1 MFNIAKILI
10 SALIIFAASEIG
22 KRDSLLGAIIVS
34 LPMISLITISW
45 IYFETKDVD
54 KIIDFSYGVFAM
66 IMPSLSFFITLPYFL
81 KRINFIPSMF
91 LSISIMVVLYFALSM
106 LYKKIGVEFKMKTLL
121 ILFLIFASFLKGADT
136 MKTVESVDLEKFMGK
151 WFVIALV
158 PNMIEK
164 GATNSSDTYVL
175 NKDGTIDITYD
186 AIKDGQARQIKQKG
200 TVVNKTSNAEWTIQ
214 MRKPFVPFM
223 KFPFKIVYVDDN
235 YEYMAVGYPKNT
247 MGWIMGRTS
256 KITDEEYKKIMTSLE
271 KLGYTK
277 EQFEFVQHD

>member
-1 MFNIAKILI
+1 
-10 SALIIFAASEIG
+10 
-22 KRDSLLGAIIVS
+22 
-34 LPMISLITISW
+34 
-45 IYFETKDVD
+45 
-54 KIIDFSYGVFAM
+54 
-66 IMPSLSFFITLPYFL
+66 
-81 KRINFIPSMF
+81 
-91 LSISIMVVLYFALSM
+91 
-106 LYKKIGVEFKMKTLL
+106 MKTLL

-186 AIKDGQARQIKQKG
+186 AIKDGKARQIKQKG
-200 TVVNKTSNAEWTIQ
+200 TVINKTSNAEWTIQ
-214 MRKPFVPFM
+214 MRKPFIPLM

-247 MGWIMGRTS
+247 MGWIMGRTP
-256 KITDEEYKKIMTSLE
+256 KITDEEYKKIPVVAITASAMKRERQEIE
-271 KLGYTK
+271 KLCSGGYLGKPLSKTTLLQK
-277 EQFEFVQHD
+277 IIGE

>member
-1 MFNIAKILI
+1 
-10 SALIIFAASEIG
+10 
-22 KRDSLLGAIIVS
+22 
-34 LPMISLITISW
+34 
-45 IYFETKDVD
+45 
-54 KIIDFSYGVFAM
+54 
-66 IMPSLSFFITLPYFL
+66 
-81 KRINFIPSMF
+81 
-91 LSISIMVVLYFALSM
+91 
-106 LYKKIGVEFKMKTLL
+106 MKTLL

-151 WFVIALV
+151 WFVIALI

-175 NKDGTIDITYD
+175 NEDGTIDITYD

-200 TVVNKTSNAEWTIQ
+200 TVINKTSNSEWTIQ
-214 MRKPFVPFM
+214 MRKPFIPFM

-235 YEYMAVGYPKNT
+235 YQYMAVGYPKNT
-247 MGWIMGRTS
+247 MGWIMGRTP

-271 KLGYTK
+271 KLGYKK